1 MAINRQGSA
10 TQDKQG
16 KPKGQS
22 RFSEFVSNQSNRDR
36 TRSVKNP
43 KGHLAFQILY
53 WLLVVAIVFFA
64 YLNIAPYKVA
74 VELVLGG
81 IDNTGFLNLILK
93 LPVLGAIVTTI
104 AASVYWIL
112 GTLLWGAIQIL
123 EVSPMLLER
132 DEKYMGHLIAEVEE
146 HDNFDISDNDDPLL
160 GQMKRAYNSLPV
172 KHYKDFKQLA
182 FFAYTVDFLICF
194 AVYPPVQ
201 GGLSK
206 LFFVLMSGQ
215 FGLIDWKN
223 VALAVVTLFAIE
235 ATLQIIFMVGSVAYR
250 KNKSQQTQA
259 Q

>member
-10 TQDKQG
+10 PQDKQG

-22 RFSEFVSNQSNRDR
+22 RFSEFVSNQRNRNR

-43 KGHLAFQILY
+43 KGHLTFQILY
-53 WLLVVAIVFFA
+53 WLLIMAIMFFA

-81 IDNTGFLNLILK
+81 IDNTGFMELILK
-93 LPVLGAIVTTI
+93 LPVLGAIATAI

-112 GTLLWGAIQIL
+112 GAILWAGIQIL

-132 DEKYMGHLIAEVEE
+132 DDQYMGNLITEVEQHE
-146 HDNFDISDNDDPLL
+146 NFDISDNDDPLL
-160 GQMKRAYNSLPV
+160 GQMKRAFNALPV

-194 AVYPPVQ
+194 SVYPPVE

-223 VALAVVTLFAIE
+223 VMLAVVTLFAIE
-235 ATLQIIFMVGSVAYR
+235 ATLKIIFMVGSVAYR
-250 KNKSQQTQA
+250 KQA
-259 Q
+259 QAEAQ

>member
-10 TQDKQG
+10 TKDRQG
-16 KPKGQS
+16 SPKGQS
-22 RFSEFVSNQSNRDR
+22 RFNEFVSNQRNRNR

-53 WLLVVAIVFFA
+53 WLLIVAIVFFA
-64 YLNIAPYKVA
+64 YLNINPYKVA
-74 VELVLGG
+74 VEMVLGG
-81 IDNTGFLNLILK
+81 IDNSGFLNLILK
-93 LPVLGAIVTTI
+93 LPILGAIVTAI

-123 EVSPMLLER
+123 EVAPMLLER
-132 DEKYMGHLIAEVEE
+132 DEKYMGHLIAEVED
-146 HDNFDISDNDDPLL
+146 HDRFDILDQDDPLL
-160 GQMKRAYNSLPV
+160 AQMKRGFNALPV
-172 KHYKDFKQLA
+172 RHYKDFKQLA

-235 ATLQIIFMVGSVAYR
+235 VTLQIIFMVGSVAYR
-250 KNKSQQTQA
+250 KNKAEEQA